1 VDALRDLMAREIG
14 KLEPRQPPAQP
25 AAITPPRPAA
35 KLDVR
40 PAPKPEMMHTAPK
53 VEARADAK
61 PQPARREVRLDPIA
75 RATLDKLMAGE
86 IARVEKPNPG
96 SSSAPARAAPT
107 PVAPPVAARPA
118 AVTVRVTPPPPATP
132 RPAPAPVRAAAV
144 PAPSATPVRA
154 APVVARAASSAPQA
168 PRGQWSRLAWPTA
181 QPAPKPA
188 LATITAASPA
198 PAPVQTAAPS
208 VPEPQPAPVVQA
220 APVQAEPA
228 PEAPEPEEAK
238 SVTPPVLAALFE
250 ARAVPG
256 GKGVFATKAIAKGTR
271 LFGDD
276 DWADEEERKSFSAL
290 SLQQFEELKPTL
302 RTVFLRYAYN
312 TSLEQVT
319 GAFRPELVRDP
330 VNFINHSCDPN
341 AGYDGAGNIVAL
353 RSIAADEEIRMDYG
367 TFTFSFDHEFTCRC
381 QALWCRGKVTAKD
394 WPDLVRAG
402 LRLPAFMRQETAK
415 ALWG

>member
-1 VDALRDLMAREIG
+1 
-14 KLEPRQPPAQP
+14 
-25 AAITPPRPAA
+25 
-35 KLDVR
+35 
-40 PAPKPEMMHTAPK
+40 
-53 VEARADAK
+53 
-61 PQPARREVRLDPIA
+61 
-75 RATLDKLMAGE
+75 
-86 IARVEKPNPG
+86 
-96 SSSAPARAAPT
+96 
-107 PVAPPVAARPA
+107 
-118 AVTVRVTPPPPATP
+118 
-132 RPAPAPVRAAAV
+132 
-144 PAPSATPVRA
+144 
-154 APVVARAASSAPQA
+154 VVARATSSAPPA
-168 PRGQWSRLAWPTA
+168 SRGQWSRLAWPTSQRA
-181 QPAPKPA
+181 PTPAPAAAPA
-188 LATITAASPA
+188 APPTPSPAQAASPSTLEA
-198 PAPVQTAAPS
+198 
-208 VPEPQPAPVVQA
+208 QPAPVVEA

-228 PEAPEPEEAK
+228 PEAREPEEAK
-238 SVTPPVLAALFE
+238 PSTPPALAALFE

-256 GKGVFATKAIAKGTR
+256 GKGVFATKPIAKGTR

-290 SLQQFEELKPTL
+290 SLQQFEELKPSL

-312 TSLEQVT
+312 SSLDQVT